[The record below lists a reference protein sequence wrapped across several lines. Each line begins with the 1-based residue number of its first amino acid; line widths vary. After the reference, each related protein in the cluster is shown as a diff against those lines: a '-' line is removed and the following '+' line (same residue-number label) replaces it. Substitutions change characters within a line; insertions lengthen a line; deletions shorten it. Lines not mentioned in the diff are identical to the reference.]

1 MTHRTSLAMI
11 ASLAFAAWL
20 PISEAQAQQ
29 VPLGRGGAPRTAQP
43 VFGPEVEQIFW
54 TDAREHVGGGG
65 LETGT
70 STPAP
75 LAPTPPPQV
84 AGGGMSGNPGMGANP
99 PSTFLGNPIPSG
111 SPGGGVAGALLPL
124 DLPLPRAEN
133 EWGPLIPGPVL
144 EDEIKRLIGEART
157 ETVAPGRF
165 KSRGYRT
172 VQRDFAMLGALF
184 AVVADYQ
191 GDVRWKD
198 QAPALRDR
206 CVKAAEACAEGTDA
220 SFETASNEVA
230 MLVDLLN
237 ATRLTLPNAPSERPW
252 AEVIDTGQIMKRLGT
267 AANQR
272 LQPWSASDAE
282 LAANQYDALLE
293 ASVLATLGHILKDP
307 SYLDDAEW
315 QKFSDELETAG
326 KQAATAAQQGDAV
339 GFKQHVAAALKSCE
353 NCHGKFR

>member
-1 MTHRTSLAMI
+1 LAI
-11 ASLAFAAWL
+11 VASLAFATWL
-20 PISEAQAQQ
+20 PNSQAEAQQ

-43 VFGPEVEQIFW
+43 VFGPEIEQIFW
-54 TDAREHVGGGG
+54 TDAREQLGGGG

-75 LAPTPPPQV
+75 ITPKPPPQV
-84 AGGGMSGNPGMGANP
+84 AGPGMTPEP
-99 PSTFLGNPIPSG
+99 PPTFLGNPIPSG
-111 SPGGGVAGALLPL
+111 SPGGGVAGGLLPL

-172 VQRDFAMLGALF
+172 VQRDFAMLAALF

-191 GDVRWKD
+191 GDIRWKD
-198 QAPALRDR
+198 QAAALRDR
-206 CVKAAEACAEGTDA
+206 CAKAAEACAEGTDA
-220 SFETASNEVA
+220 SFQTASNQVA

-237 ATRLTLPNAPSERPW
+237 ATRLTLPDAPSDRPW

-272 LQPWSASDAE
+272 LQPWSANDAD

-307 SYLDDAEW
+307 SYLDDANW
-315 QKFSDELETAG
+315 KKFSDELETAG

-339 GFKQHVAAALKSCE
+339 SFKQHVAAALKSCE
-353 NCHGKFR
+353 NCHAEFR